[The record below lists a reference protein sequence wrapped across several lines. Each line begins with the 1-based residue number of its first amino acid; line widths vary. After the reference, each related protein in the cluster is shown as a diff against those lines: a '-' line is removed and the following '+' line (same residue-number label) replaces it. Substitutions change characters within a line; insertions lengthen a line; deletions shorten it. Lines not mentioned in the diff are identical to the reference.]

1 MSKFIDS
8 WKNKKVFEK
17 QLELNKFEFN
27 NLYPQHWF
35 DFLNTIKSLNIS
47 NILDVGCGSGV
58 YYKLCQKEIPNI
70 NYFGV
75 DYSIDAIEIAKR
87 EYSETNFDVKS
98 INDLT
103 EDYLNQFDLIH
114 LGAVL
119 DVLPNGDE
127 VLEQIFN
134 LKPKKLF
141 IGRIK
146 FTDTPSNYVE
156 YKAYDEIMTYE
167 YRHNLTNCTN
177 LSKKYNY
184 TIKFESNNVL
194 LTYEP
199 NK

>member
-1 MSKFIDS
+1 MSNFINN

-17 QLELNKFEFN
+17 QLELNKSEFN
-27 NLYPQHWF
+27 NSYPQHWF

-47 NILDVGCGSGV
+47 SILDVGCGSGI
-58 YYKLCQKEIPNI
+58 YYKLCKKELPNI

-75 DYSIDAIEIAKR
+75 DYSIDAIKIAKR

-127 VLEQIFN
+127 VFERILN

-146 FTDTPSNYVE
+146 FTHTPSNYIE

-167 YRHNLTNCTN
+167 YRHNLTNFTN

>member
-127 VLEQIFN
+127 VFEQLLN
-134 LKPKKLF
+134 LKPKRLF

-146 FTDTPSNYVE
+146 FTHTLSNYIE
-156 YKAYDEIMTYE
+156 YNAYDEIMTYE
-167 YRHNLTNCTN
+167 YRHNLTNFTN